1 MNTYPTPRLRSLRA
15 QRGFTLVELMVT
27 VGIALFLLGGLV
39 TIAQNVRQT
48 SLNQQRLAQLQD
60 EQRFAMTVITD
71 AVQAGGYFSDP
82 TSYTTASFGVA
93 ANPAPTAGFAAGYV
107 FAGSHVTGA
116 ADNVA
121 LDSLATRFQTNQG
134 HGPILC
140 DGTDTSQNP
149 PGANTYQILFTVSG
163 GANSQLLC
171 SVNGGVAQPLVDGVQ
186 AMAVY
191 YGVKRNA
198 TADYN
203 VDTYVTWDQMQ
214 GNDYFTVSAVRVVLT
229 FINPLAG
236 QAGQPATITMERVIE
251 VMSRAGIHT

>member
-1 MNTYPTPRLRSLRA
+1 MRPPRQ

-39 TIAQNVRQT
+39 TIVQNVRET

-60 EQRFAMTVITD
+60 EQRFAWTVITD

-82 TSYTTASFGVA
+82 INYTTATFAIAG
-93 ANPAPTAGFAAGYV
+93 NPAPTAAFQAGYV

-116 ADNVA
+116 IDKVA
-121 LDSLATRFQTNQG
+121 LDSLATRFQTNQSY
-134 HGPILC
+134 GPILC
-140 DGTDTSQNP
+140 DGTDTAQNP
-149 PGANTYQILFTVSG
+149 PGPLTYSIQFSLSG
-163 GANSQLLC
+163 PPTNQLIC
-171 SVNGGVAQPLVDGVQ
+171 RVNGGPALPLVDGVQ

-214 GNDYFTVSAVRVVLT
+214 GNDYFT
-229 FINPLAG
+229 
-236 QAGQPATITMERVIE
+236 ITRCG
-251 VMSRAGIHT
+251 SC